1 MKGTI
6 RKIFFNQSNNTLLQ
20 LFRYTFVGGLAFMID
35 FGLLFALTEYAG
47 FHYLFSATI
56 SFVAGL
62 IVNYLLSKVWVFT
75 RSTIA
80 KRELEFLIF
89 AVIGIIGLLIN
100 NLFLWL
106 LTNVIGLW
114 YMFSKVLV
122 TIITYLW
129 NFFVRKLI
137 LFR

>member
-114 YMFSKVLV
+114 YMLSKVLV